1 MRTYILSTL
10 LFCLFFIST
19 AEASGELFLGAPESF
34 IVGEKVPVTLFL
46 DTGGV
51 SINSIDVTLTLSDPT
66 LTLAGY
72 QDYNSIVKF
81 WISPPKQSGN
91 TVSLVGGIPGGIAS
105 ITQGVSTT
113 DRIPLVVLL
122 FEAKAPTKST
132 LSVVSSSILQ
142 NDGEGTAF
150 VHTTKG
156 VSLIGVKGYIG
167 AKEGKDT
174 PVETKGDAI
183 PPAFEQI
190 SLIPSSLLSK
200 NPTLVMFSATDE
212 ESGIANYDVLV
223 DGRKIENAQSPLVV
237 NKKVFS
243 YTVFV
248 EAYDLYGNKQTAS
261 VIVPGVIVG
270 DRWVWLLFIVA
281 VLGGFVYNIKR
292 RYAKK

>member
-1 MRTYILSTL
+1 MRIYILLSL
-10 LFCLFFIST
+10 LFCLSFIST
-19 AEASGELFLGAPESF
+19 AEASGELFLQAPESF
-34 IVGEKVPVTLFL
+34 VVGEKVPVTLFL

-51 SINSIDVTLTLSDPT
+51 SVNSIDISLTVSDSAFV
-66 LTLAGY
+66 LAGY

-91 TVSLVGGIPGGIAS
+91 TISLVGGIPGGIAS

-122 FEAKAPTKST
+122 FEAKAPTTSI
-132 LSVVSSSILQ
+132 LRIVSSTILQ
-142 NDGEGTAF
+142 NDGEGTTFA
-150 VHTTKG
+150 HTSKG
-156 VSLIGVKGYIG
+156 VSLVGVKGYIA
-167 AKEGKDT
+167 AKEGKDI
-174 PVETKGDAI
+174 PLENKGDAI
-183 PPAFEQI
+183 PPAFEQL

-212 ESGIANYDVLV
+212 ESGIANYQVLV
-223 DGRKIENAQSPLVV
+223 DGKKIENAQSPLVV
-237 NKKVFS
+237 NKKMFS

-270 DRWVWLLFIVA
+270 DRWLWILFIVA